1 MADLTRISTP
11 VVAPST
17 QGGQGGRRA
26 SKTSGAPKGYSFA
39 EEVSRR
45 ANVLA
50 DQESPQN
57 QASLKRLDR
66 ALNSGQPLRGDVPR
80 GFYLDLKV

>member
-1 MADLTRISTP
+1 MSDFTRITTP
-11 VVAPST
+11 VVSPST
-17 QGGQGGRRA
+17 QGGHGSKRA
-26 SKTSGAPKGYSFA
+26 SAPKGYSFA

-45 ANVLA
+45 ANVMA
-50 DQESPQN
+50 DQESPHN

-80 GFYLDLKV
+80 GFYLDLRI